1 MLSDEFWNSFMKI
14 AVTTACASMLD
25 KAKELAKQLA
35 LPLVEDGSYSLLLV
49 VTPERLELRE
59 GNVKR
64 SRPISVDFS
73 APRCGRQLIA
83 KAVGIKGGFR
93 PRVLDTTAGLGV
105 DAFALASLGCQV
117 LMLERSPIVGALLAD
132 GLQRSQ
138 QTTIQIALCVA
149 EAVTYIKE
157 IMVNKAS
164 RPDVIYL
171 DPMYPSRQKSAVG
184 KKTMRI
190 LREIVGE
197 DNDVIEVF
205 KLALQYATKRVV
217 VKRLRTAPELGA
229 VPDLKYS
236 ARGSCR
242 YDVYFPRTP

>member
-64 SRPISVDFS
+64 SRPIYVDFS

-93 PRVLDTTAGLGV
+93 PRVLDATAGLGV

-117 LMLERSPIVGALLAD
+117 LMLERSPIIGALLAD

-138 QTTIQIALCVA
+138 QTIQIVLCVA
-149 EAVTYIKE
+149 EAIAYIKD

-164 RPDVIYL
+164 PPDVIYL
-171 DPMYPSRQKSAVG
+171 DPMYPPRQKSAVG

-205 KLALQYATKRVV
+205 KLALQCATKRVV
-217 VKRLRTAPELGA
+217 VKRLRAAPELGT